1 MEAYNE
7 ALAEVKIAEK
17 FIMEFDPTNIETRIK
32 NLRKDL
38 LRMGQDA

>member
-17 FIMEFDPTNIETRIK
+17 FIMEFDPTNIESRIK
-32 NLRKDL
+32 DLRQQL
-38 LRMGQDA
+38 MRMGQDA